1 MVIQNIPKILKGL
14 NSNTFNYLESHSESL
29 RLSRLLNN
37 YPPQLNTNPF
47 IDDCQRINKP
57 CKFEGLAKTWDAYE
71 KWRHAN
77 NGPSYLK
84 DKLSDQ
90 VTVYVDLD
98 SDINIGVASGNSFKP
113 NTMTK
118 MKYSEFLEKM
128 NENSI
133 GVAMRDN
140 NTAFLALSS
149 DISNPPF
156 MQDISEPVSIEL
168 I

>member
-1 MVIQNIPKILKGL
+1 M
-14 NSNTFNYLESHSESL
+14 
-29 RLSRLLNN
+29 
-37 YPPQLNTNPF
+37 
-47 IDDCQRINKP
+47 
-57 CKFEGLAKTWDAYE
+57 
-71 KWRHAN
+71 
-77 NGPSYLK
+77 
-84 DKLSDQ
+84 
-90 VTVYVDLD
+90 TVYVDLD